1 MAANE
6 YQFVTNW
13 RVAGSCG
20 EVADVLGDP
29 VGLTRWWPSVY
40 LSVEETQPP
49 DPRGVGRRVRLHT
62 KGWLPYT
69 LKWEFEVVESR
80 YPHGFTIVANG
91 DFEGRGVWTFT
102 QAGGFVDIVYDWR
115 IRAEKPLLRTLSFV
129 LKPIFAANHRWAMAR
144 GEESLALELARRRAT
159 SDAARA
165 QVPAPPGPITYA
177 GVVLVG
183 GVAAIAAALAYLVA
197 RLRRRSG

>member
-1 MAANE
+1 
-6 YQFVTNW
+6 
-13 RVAGSCG
+13 
-20 EVADVLGDP
+20 
-29 VGLTRWWPSVY
+29 
-40 LSVEETQPP
+40 
-49 DPRGVGRRVRLHT
+49 
-62 KGWLPYT
+62 
-69 LKWEFEVVESR
+69 
-80 YPHGFTIVANG
+80 
-91 DFEGRGVWTFT
+91 
-102 QAGGFVDIVYDWR
+102 
-115 IRAEKPLLRTLSFV
+115 
-129 LKPIFAANHRWAMAR
+129 MAR